1 MEKKKNNRDQWLH
14 LRLTIEEQQKIQE
27 AFSRTTQRK
36 ISDYA
41 RKILLGKPMIA
52 TYRNASLDDLMQE
65 LLLLRKD
72 LNGLANN
79 FNQAVHKLHTL
90 DHDLQVK
97 YWAEHY
103 EKQRE
108 ILLIKVEEMREL
120 MAKIGAAW
128 LQ

>member
-27 AFSRTTQRK
+27 AFSKTTQRK

-41 RKILLGKPMIA
+41 RKILLGRPMIA
-52 TYRNASLDDLMQE
+52 TYRNASLDELMQE

-90 DHDLQVK
+90 EHDQEFK
-97 YWAEHY
+97 YWTSHY

-108 ILLIKVEEMREL
+108 ILFVKVEEMREL